1 MNIIDLHCDTLDK
14 LVNENYS
21 FKLNNGHISEENLL
35 KGGYIAQCFAIYTPP
50 NVMGEKAV
58 EYFNRQYKIFEKK
71 IFKSGRISTVLTVEN
86 GEFLNNNID
95 NINILKS
102 MEVKILGLVHNGEN
116 CIGFPCSDNKN
127 EHLLPLKPFGRQVID
142 ELNDTDIYVDVSH
155 LNFGGFMDVAD
166 ISKKPFIATHSGC
179 QNICNHKRNLTNE
192 QIRLIGNSGGIIGT
206 VFYSRFL
213 NGTDKTNVEDI
224 LRHIEHFIKIGGED
238 IAALGS
244 DFDGMDCILEIK
256 NASEMQKLSDAI
268 IKKFGYNVAEK
279 VCYKNALR
287 IL

>member
-35 KGGYIAQCFAIYTPP
+35 KGGYMAQCFAIYTPLYIK
-50 NVMGEKAV
+50 GEKAV
-58 EYFNRQYKIFEKK
+58 EYLNSQYN
-71 IFKSGRISTVLTVEN
+71 IFKEKILKSDKISAVLTVEN

-155 LNFGGFMDVAD
+155 LNFGGFMDVAN

-192 QIRLIGNSGGIIGT
+192 QIRIIGNSGGIM
-206 VFYSRFL
+206 SR
-213 NGTDKTNVEDI
+213 
-224 LRHIEHFIKIGGED
+224 
-238 IAALGS
+238 
-244 DFDGMDCILEIK
+244 
-256 NASEMQKLSDAI
+256 
-268 IKKFGYNVAEK
+268 VAK
-279 VCYKNALR
+279 DSYVL
-287 IL
+287 